1 MKYDSIAALMQ
12 AGIEHR
18 DAIALRRI
26 SMTLQ
31 RWFELECGD
40 GNNYGSW
47 CIVRGKRTSV
57 REKTEQG
64 LNVRR
69 DTFEHDDDG
78 APYMEHHHY
87 LHGHGKDYVTHSPIA
102 DRETGAR
109 KRLAKII
116 TKYPT
121 LSAYVQTD
129 PRGAS
134 LYIIRPTDVPAGADV
149 SSYYSRGIAVCK

>member
-1 MKYDSIAALMQ
+1 MKYDSIDALTKT
-12 AGIEHR
+12 GIEYR
-18 DAIALRRI
+18 DAIALRRA

-47 CIVRGKRTSV
+47 CITRGRKV
-57 REKTEQG
+57 AGEFQ
-64 LNVRR
+64 
-69 DTFEHDDDG
+69 HDDDG
-78 APYMEHHHY
+78 KPYIEHHHY
-87 LHGHGKDYVTHSPIA
+87 RHGQGKDSVTYRPIA

-109 KRLAKII
+109 KRVAAILAR
-116 TKYPT
+116 YPE

-134 LYIIRPTDVPAGADV
+134 LYVLRPGDVPAGADV
-149 SSYYSRGIAVCK
+149 SSYYSRGVVVCR